1 MKEDYPSFDKKE
13 TREEYSKVINDI
25 FRNRNF
31 DWTSMPA
38 IASPYVFV
46 RPNSH
51 EIPPQLNTEAHPFKD
66 IAKIAIGTKE
76 GIARLGVIAYPSMED
91 SVSKRILE
99 KIGYSNE
106 RIDNQEK
113 FFLLVKSIDSLEYI
127 VTELEDMNQI
137 LARK

>member
-1 MKEDYPSFDKKE
+1 MKEDYPSFDEKE
-13 TREEYSKVINDI
+13 TREEYSKVINNI
-25 FRNRNF
+25 FKNKSF

-38 IASPYVFV
+38 IASSYIFV

-51 EIPPQLNTEAHPFKD
+51 EIPPQLNTEAHPFRD

-76 GIARLGVIAYPSMED
+76 GIARLGVIAYPSMD
-91 SVSKRILE
+91 GSASKRILE

-106 RIDNQEK
+106 RIEGQEK
-113 FFLLVKSIDSLEYI
+113 FFLLVKSIDSLEDI

-137 LARK
+137 LARR